1 MSSSRMS
8 QIKYKLKKDKNSK
21 RKIVRE
27 IKILKER

>member
-1 MSSSRMS
+1 MPSSRMS
-8 QIKYKLKKDKNSK
+8 QIKHKLKKDKNSK